1 MKVLILSFIT
11 FVFLILDTSFIVFFD
26 FNNYYPSIVSLYFFV
41 YSLNDEKY
49 GITFFAL
56 FVGFLQDIFFN
67 NGFGV
72 NIFLNL
78 VLGLLVYYL
87 SVKYNKNKY
96 ILSVFLIT
104 GVSLLK
110 SFLVIIYMNIAF
122 GINIHIVK
130 LVYEFVYTF
139 VLLLF
144 MYPIFNIMFRSKLFR
159 KILEF

>member
-96 ILSVFLIT
+96 ILSVFLIA

>member
-96 ILSVFLIT
+96 ILSVFLIS

>member
-26 FNNYYPSIVSLYFFV
+26 FNNYYPSILSLYFFV

-96 ILSVFLIT
+96 ILSVFLIA